1 MLTLTASGSVSDYS
15 DTSSLQQSVAAAAGV
30 DASLVAIAVAAASVR
45 ITATIGV
52 PASMTADAVRASLSS
67 TLGTAADASAALGI
81 TVEEAPTVALVDDPS
96 QPPKDMSATYA
107 AVAASVTLILTPLT
121 LTLALALALTRTR
134 TRTQVRCRAV
144 RALARGARCGWG
156 ALG

>member
-1 MLTLTASGSVSDYS
+1 MLTLTASGSVSDYTDS
-15 DTSSLQQSVAAAAGV
+15 DKSSLQQKVANAAGV
-30 DASLVAIAVAAASVR
+30 DKSFVTISVAAASVR

-121 LTLALALALTRTR
+121 LTLALALTLTLTLTLTRTR
-134 TRTQVRCRAV
+134 T
-144 RALARGARCGWG
+144 LARTLTLTRWACS
-156 ALG
+156 A

>member
-1 MLTLTASGSVSDYS
+1 MLTLTASGDVSDYS
-15 DTSSLQQSVAAAAGV
+15 DTSSLQQGIATAAGV
-30 DASLVAIAVAAASVR
+30 QASLVTISVAAASVR
-45 ITATIGV
+45 ISATIGV

-107 AVAASVTLILTPLT
+107 AVAASVTLTLTP
-121 LTLALALALTRTR
+121 LTRTR
-134 TRTQVRCRAV
+134 TRTRTLTLTLTL
-144 RALARGARCGWG
+144 ALTLTLTLTLTRWACSA
-156 ALG
+156 